1 MRHFKTF
8 FAMLVMALAAGPIIA
23 QQSPRDRGMELF
35 NQGKNKEAAS
45 VLEDAVKQKKFEKD
59 PEAWNFLGL
68 AYERKGDLK
77 KAHKALKKAV
87 ALAPQQSV
95 YRLNLAYAYI
105 RGGKINEAQ
114 KEAGVVIGAEP
125 NNASA
130 YLLRGSANLVEG
142 KLDETIEDS
151 EKVVSINPSYAAAY
165 TLKSNALIGRMG
177 RRLAAGSTIG
187 EEIGFLR
194 QAVETLELGEKNS
207 EGDLGLAPLKEELAG
222 LSAFYKYF
230 TREKNVNLNYDLNA
244 VGPGPNVTP
253 LKIIS
258 KPRPSYT
265 DIARQTNTSGQV
277 KVAILFSSTG
287 DVRHVL
293 VLEGLPYGLS
303 EEAVKAA
310 RQIRFEPATRD
321 GKPVSVVKMVM
332 YGFSIY

>member
-8 FAMLVMALAAGPIIA
+8 FAILAIALAASPIIA
-23 QQSPRDRGMELF
+23 QQSTRDRGMELF
-35 NQGKNKEAAS
+35 NQGRNKEAAS
-45 VLEDAVKQKKFEKD
+45 VLEDAVKQKEFEND

-68 AYERKGDLK
+68 AYERKGDQK
-77 KAHKALKKAV
+77 KAYKALKKAV
-87 ALAPQQSV
+87 ALAPQHSV

-114 KEAGVVIGAEP
+114 KEANIVIRAEP

-142 KLDETIEDS
+142 KLDETIIDS
-151 EKVVSINPSYAAAY
+151 EKVTSINPSYAAAY
-165 TLKSNALIGRMG
+165 TLKSNALIGHMG
-177 RRLAAGSTIG
+177 RRLSAGSMLR
-187 EEIGFLR
+187 EELGFLR

-207 EGDLGLAPLKEELAG
+207 QGDLGLPSLKEELDG

-230 TREKNVNLNYDLNA
+230 SKEKDVDLNYDLNA

-253 LKIIS
+253 LKVIS

-265 DIARQTNTSGQV
+265 DVARQNNVQGQV
-277 KVAILFSSTG
+277 KVAILFSATG
-287 DVRHVL
+287 NIRHVL

-310 RQIRFEPATRD
+310 REIRFEPAKRN
-321 GKPVSVVKMVM
+321 GKPISVVKMVM
-332 YGFSIY
+332 YGFNIY